1 MNDLNRR
8 IKLLDG
14 SQENIFLEVRKATL
28 QCKYSSQYL
37 RKLLRKEK
45 LYGIKIGQVWLIAY
59 DSLLEYIKEVKIT
72 NDLRF
77 GPRIKD

>member
-1 MNDLNRR
+1 MLILNSPDSSFNSNF
-8 IKLLDG
+8 ITV
-14 SQENIFLEVRKATL
+14 QYAA
-28 QCKYSSQYL
+28 KYSGYNPQYI
-37 RKLLRKEK
+37 RRLLRNGK
-45 LYGIKIGQVWLIAY
+45 LEGIKIGQVWLIAY